1 MNNIKYILCLLWIM
15 TAISVVAGD
24 NGTER
29 KVIEIKKIITL
40 TPEQEDSIRYL
51 HRQYSIISDS
61 ALYKIDDPIVAA
73 QVKYDAN
80 KVFHNS
86 FMDLLT
92 EEQKVTY
99 IQVTSAPEI
108 RAKTEAKIQ
117 ILRETGQ
124 YAEADLS
131 KQYDAIYKYL
141 MLEKVVYIRDKY
153 KISQQKMNIAQLKKL
168 QPKALQTANANEK
181 LKHNGKLRN
190 KNYQW

>member
-1 MNNIKYILCLLWIM
+1 M